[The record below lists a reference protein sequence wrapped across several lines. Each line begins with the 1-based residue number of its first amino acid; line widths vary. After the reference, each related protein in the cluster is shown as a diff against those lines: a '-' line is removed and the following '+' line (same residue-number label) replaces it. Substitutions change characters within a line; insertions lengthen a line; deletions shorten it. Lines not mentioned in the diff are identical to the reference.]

1 MIHRTY
7 ILQPKPNRSRE
18 NAIQAVIDAPD
29 GMVVTIA
36 EPTRNLEQNALMWT
50 ILKPISDQV
59 DWQVNGA
66 TTKLDPEDCKNIL
79 TASFRKESIRMA
91 QGVDGGLVLLGLRTS
106 KFSKKEFGEWID
118 YLNWFV
124 AIKGV
129 RLDPQRVP
137 VDG

>member
-1 MIHRTY
+1 MLHKTFVIQPYPHRA
-7 ILQPKPNRSRE
+7 RE
-18 NAIQAVIDAPD
+18 NAIQAVIDAPE

-36 EPTRNLEQNALMWT
+36 EPTRNLEQNALMWA

-106 KFSKKEFGEWID
+106 KFSKKEFGEWIE
-118 YLNWFV
+118 YLYWFCGH
-124 AIKGV
+124 KGV
-129 RLDPQRVP
+129 VLEPTKETSP
-137 VDG
+137 